1 MSSPEN
7 IRKKIGSLPHKPGI
21 YLMKDRF
28 GTVIY
33 VGKARD
39 LRKRVSHYFQPS
51 RRMGWDLKFRALV
64 EGICDFDFH
73 IVRSEPEAL
82 LLESRL
88 IKELHPRYNVSFRD
102 DKRYLMLKV
111 NLNDPIPRFTLTRL
125 KQDDGA
131 KYFGPFPN
139 SGALRST
146 LALVRRQ
153 DHLRGCRP
161 LTPTERDYRHCLYAH
176 LKYCTAPCI
185 ANVTREQYLDQIKA
199 ACEFLEG
206 QCEEMQERLEED
218 MKKAA
223 GAQEYERAAELRDLL
238 ANLRR
243 TTKKVNRFER
253 VPYSL
258 PLALDPARDVAE
270 LGEALGLAA
279 PPERIEGF
287 DISNISGTFKV
298 ASLVSFRN
306 GRPDRSNYRRFRIKT
321 VDGQDDF
328 ASVAEVVRRRY
339 TRVLNESVAARD
351 SALRT
356 P

>member
-1 MSSPEN
+1 MSLSDN
-7 IRKKIGSLPHKPGI
+7 IRKKLTSLPHKPGI
-21 YLMKDRF
+21 YLMRDRF

-51 RRMGWDLKFRALV
+51 RRLGWDLKFKALI
-64 EGICDFDFH
+64 ETICDFDFH
-73 IVRSEPEAL
+73 LVRSEPEAL
-82 LLESRL
+82 LLESKL
-88 IKELHPRYNVSFRD
+88 IKEFHPRYNVSFRD
-102 DKRYLMLKV
+102 DKRFLLLKL

-131 KYFGPFPN
+131 SYFGPFPN

-153 DHLRGCRP
+153 YHLRGCRP

-199 ACEFLEG
+199 ACDFLAG
-206 QCEEMQERLEED
+206 QCAEMQERLAGE

-223 GAQEYERAAELRDLL
+223 AAQDYERAAQLRDLL
-238 ANLRR
+238 ADLER
-243 TTKKVNRFER
+243 TTVKTNRFQR

-258 PLALDPARDVAE
+258 PQATSPEKDLAE
-270 LGEALGLAA
+270 LAEAHGLPG
-279 PPERIEGF
+279 PPRRIEGF
-287 DISNISGTFKV
+287 
-298 ASLVSFRN
+298 
-306 GRPDRSNYRRFRIKT
+306 
-321 VDGQDDF
+321 
-328 ASVAEVVRRRY
+328 
-339 TRVLNESVAARD
+339 
-351 SALRT
+351 
-356 P
+356 